1 MAEIMGTLA
10 VVLAAVFTAMAIIAN
25 KLSKHEFVC
34 KKCGCTAKF
43 GFVRLLFVTHYE
55 NEYRIDCPQC
65 GGKDM
70 LEK

>member
-1 MAEIMGTLA
+1 MLW
-10 VVLAAVFTAMAIIAN
+10 IIAVIAITILIVLILCAVQ
-25 KLSKHEFVC
+25 LSKHTFVC
-34 KKCGCTAKF
+34 KKCGCKTKYKWF
-43 GFVRLLFVTHYE
+43 RLVFITHYE